1 MRVVIV
7 GAERLG
13 RVLALDLL
21 QAGHD
26 VRLIEQRRELLE
38 ALPPGFE
45 GRAIH
50 GSPLRRATLADA
62 VAGCDGLAA
71 VSSDDCLNAVVALA
85 AHQEF
90 HVPSSIA
97 VIGNARRAEALSGRG
112 AYVICP
118 TTRTARDVRLALDR
132 SGVETEFLL
141 GDDLAVYRTEVPP
154 RLVGR
159 TLAELQRPGELVLV
173 ALERAGHTL
182 MAAPTISVAYGDVLH
197 ILARSRDDVADT
209 VRP

>member
-13 RVLALDLL
+13 RVLALDLM
-21 QAGHD
+21 QAGHE
-26 VRLIEQRRELLE
+26 VRLLEQRRELLE

-85 AHQEF
+85 ARQEF

-118 TTRTARDVRLALDR
+118 TTRTARDIRLALDR
-132 SGVETEFLL
+132 SGVETELLL
-141 GDDLAVYRTEVPP
+141 GDDLAVYRAEVPP

-197 ILARSRDDVADT
+197 VLARSRDDVADT

>member
-21 QAGHD
+21 QAGHE
-26 VRLIEQRRELLE
+26 VRLLEQRRELLE
-38 ALPPGFE
+38 ALPSGFD
-45 GRAIH
+45 GRAIY

-62 VAGCDGLAA
+62 VAGCDALAA
-71 VSSDDCLNAVVALA
+71 VSSDDCLNVVVALA
-85 AHQEF
+85 ARHDF

-118 TTRTARDVRLALDR
+118 TTRTARDIRLALDR
-132 SGVETEFLL
+132 SGVETELLL
-141 GDDLAVYRTEVPP
+141 GDDVAVYRTEVPP

-159 TLAELQRPGELVLV
+159 TLDELRRPGDLVPV

-182 MAAPTISVAYGDVLH
+182 IAVPALSVAYGDVLH
-197 ILARSRDDVADT
+197 VLARSRDDVADM

>member
-1 MRVVIV
+1 MR
-7 GAERLG
+7 
-13 RVLALDLL
+13 LL
-21 QAGHD
+21 
-26 VRLIEQRRELLE
+26 EQRRELLE
-38 ALPPGFE
+38 ALPSGFE
-45 GRAIH
+45 GRAIY

-85 AHQEF
+85 ARQEF
-90 HVPSSIA
+90 RVPSSIA

-118 TTRTARDVRLALDR
+118 TTRTARDIRLALDR
-132 SGVETEFLL
+132 SGVETELLL
-141 GDDLAVYRTEVPP
+141 GDDLAVYRAEVPP
-154 RLVGR
+154 RLAGR

-182 MAAPTISVAYGDVLH
+182 MAAPTVAVAYGDVLH
-197 ILARSRDDVADT
+197 VLARSRDDVADT

>member
-13 RVLALDLL
+13 RVLALNLL
-21 QAGHD
+21 QAGHE
-26 VRLIEQRRELLE
+26 VRLLEQRRELLE

-85 AHQEF
+85 ARQEF

-118 TTRTARDVRLALDR
+118 TTRTARDIRLALDR
-132 SGVETEFLL
+132 SGVETELLL

-159 TLAELQRPGELVLV
+159 TLAELQRPGELVPV

-197 ILARSRDDVADT
+197 VLARTRDDVMDT

>member
-21 QAGHD
+21 QAGHE
-26 VRLIEQRRELLE
+26 VRLLEQRRELLE
-38 ALPPGFE
+38 ALPSGFE

-85 AHQEF
+85 ARQEF

-118 TTRTARDVRLALDR
+118 TTRTAHDIRLALDR
-132 SGVETEFLL
+132 SGVETELLL

-159 TLAELQRPGELVLV
+159 TLAELQRPGDLVPV

-182 MAAPTISVAYGDVLH
+182 IAAPTLSIAYGDVLH
-197 ILARSRDDVADT
+197 VLARSRDDVADM

>member
-21 QAGHD
+21 QAGHE
-26 VRLIEQRRELLE
+26 VRLLEPRRELLE
-38 ALPPGFE
+38 ALPAGFE

-50 GSPLRRATLADA
+50 GSPLRRPTLADA

-85 AHQEF
+85 ARHEF

-118 TTRTARDVRLALDR
+118 TTRTARDIRLALDR
-132 SGVETEFLL
+132 SGVETELLL
-141 GDDLAVYRTEVPP
+141 GDDLAVYRAEMPP
-154 RLVGR
+154 RLAGR
-159 TLAELQRPGELVLV
+159 TLGELRRPGDLVPV

-182 MAAPTISVAYGDVLH
+182 IAAPTLAVACGDVLH
-197 ILARSRDDVADT
+197 VLARSRDDVADM

>member
-13 RVLALDLL
+13 RELALDLL
-21 QAGHD
+21 QAGHE
-26 VRLIEQRRELLE
+26 VRLLEQRRDLLE

-85 AHQEF
+85 ARQEF

-118 TTRTARDVRLALDR
+118 TTRTARDIRLALDR
-132 SGVETEFLL
+132 SGVETELLL
-141 GDDLAVYRTEVPP
+141 GDELAVYRAEVPP
-154 RLVGR
+154 RLAGR
-159 TLAELQRPGELVLV
+159 TLAELQRPGELIPV

-182 MAAPTISVAYGDVLH
+182 MAAPAITVAYGDVLH
-197 ILARSRDDVADT
+197 VLARSRDDVADT

>member
-1 MRVVIV
+1 MRVVIFD
-7 GAERLG
+7 AERLG

-21 QAGHD
+21 QAGHE
-26 VRLIEQRRELLE
+26 VRLLDQRRELLE

-62 VAGCDGLAA
+62 LAGCDGLAA

-85 AHQEF
+85 ARREF

-97 VIGNARRAEALSGRG
+97 VIANPRRAEALSGRG

-118 TTRTARDVRLALDR
+118 TARTAREIRLALDR
-132 SGVETEFLL
+132 SGVETELLL
-141 GDDLAVYRTEVPP
+141 GDDLALYRTEVPP

-159 TLAELQRPGELVLV
+159 TIAELQRPGELVPV

-182 MAAPTISVAYGDVLH
+182 MAAPALSVAYADVLH
-197 ILARSRDDVADT
+197 VLARSRDDVADMA
-209 VRP
+209 RP

>member
-21 QAGHD
+21 QAGHE
-26 VRLIEQRRELLE
+26 VRLLDQRRELLE

-85 AHQEF
+85 ARLEF
-90 HVPSSIA
+90 RVPASIA
-97 VIGNARRAEALSGRG
+97 VIGNARRAEALIGRG
-112 AYVICP
+112 AYVLCP
-118 TTRTARDVRLALDR
+118 TTRTARDIRLALDR
-132 SGVETEFLL
+132 SGVETELLL
-141 GDDLAVYRTEVPP
+141 GDDLAVYRAEVPP

-159 TLAELQRPGELVLV
+159 TVAELQRPGDLVLV

-182 MAAPTISVAYGDVLH
+182 MAAPAISVAYGDVLH

>member
-1 MRVVIV
+1 MRVVIL

-13 RVLALDLL
+13 LVLALDLL
-21 QAGHD
+21 QAGHE
-26 VRLIEQRRELLE
+26 VRLLEQRPELLA
-38 ALPPGFE
+38 ALPAGFE

-85 AHQEF
+85 ARHEF

-97 VIGNARRAEALSGRG
+97 VIRNPRRAEALSGRG

-118 TTRTARDVRLALDR
+118 TARTARDIRLALDR
-132 SGVETEFLL
+132 SGVETELLL
-141 GDDLAVYRTEVPP
+141 GDDLAIYRTEVPP
-154 RLVGR
+154 RLAGR
-159 TLAELQRPGELVLV
+159 TLAELRRPGELIPL
-173 ALERAGHTL
+173 ALERAGRTL
-182 MAAPTISVAYGDVLH
+182 MAAPELTIAYADVLH
-197 ILARSRDDVADT
+197 VLARSRDDVAEM

>member
-1 MRVVIV
+1 MRVVIL

-21 QAGHD
+21 NAGHE
-26 VRLIEQRRELLE
+26 VRLLDQRRELLA

-45 GRAIH
+45 GRVIH
-50 GSPLRRATLADA
+50 GSPLNRATLADA
-62 VAGCDGLAA
+62 VAGCDGIAA

-85 AHQEF
+85 ARHEF

-97 VIGNARRAEALSGRG
+97 MIGNPRRAEALSGHG

-118 TTRTARDVRLALDR
+118 TTRTARDIRLALDR
-132 SGVETEFLL
+132 WGAETELLL
-141 GDDLAVYRTEVPP
+141 GDELAIYRIELPP

-159 TLAELQRPGELVLV
+159 RIAELHRPGELAPLAV
-173 ALERAGHTL
+173 ERAGHTL
-182 MAAPTISVAYGDVLH
+182 MAAPDLTIRSGDVLH
-197 ILARSRDDVADT
+197 VLARSRDEVADM

>member
-21 QAGHD
+21 QAGHE
-26 VRLIEQRRELLE
+26 VRLLEQRRDLLE
-38 ALPPGFE
+38 ALPSGFE
-45 GRAIH
+45 GRVIN

-85 AHQEF
+85 ARQEF

-118 TTRTARDVRLALDR
+118 TTRTARDIRLALDR
-132 SGVETEFLL
+132 SGVETELL
-141 GDDLAVYRTEVPP
+141 IGDDLAVYRAEAPP
-154 RLVGR
+154 RLAGR

-182 MAAPTISVAYGDVLH
+182 MAAPTLSVAYAAVLH
-197 ILARSRDDVADT
+197 VLARSRDDVADT